1 VNDADVLLP
10 FSPNRRSVRTQSARA
25 HRRNK
30 ISEKM
35 VKTYLRYVHEEAF
48 GIVSSSKAPTIT
60 DASGKFAFAP
70 AIHEVFFS
78 CLSFLCVNTT
88 NFPWLNLSGSRMG
101 FEARRTREVHDS

>member
-1 VNDADVLLP
+1 VLVNDADVLLLP
-10 FSPNRRSVRTQSARA
+10 FFPTVNACARTARA
-25 HRRNK
+25 LIAETK

-70 AIHEVFFS
+70 AIHEVFLFFRL
-78 CLSFLCVNTT
+78 LSFSQTQVTSL
-88 NFPWLNLSGSRMG
+88 G
-101 FEARRTREVHDS
+101 